1 MNTHIVK
8 PLHTGI
14 SVSDM
19 ERSLKWYKDVL
30 GFESTGKDF
39 YAPPLGARIVFIR
52 GCGGYEIEL
61 FQYDA
66 PKAIPEERK
75 TPNTDL
81 QTIGTKHLAIQVAD
95 MAGFKEKYLAYGGD
109 IAHEVT
115 MTGESVMFI
124 RDPDGVLVELIQPPV
139 E

>member
-1 MNTHIVK
+1 MKDHIVK
-8 PLHTGI
+8 VLHTGI

-30 GFESTGKDF
+30 GFDQLIKDD
-39 YAPPLGARIVFIR
+39 YVPPLGARLCFIR

-66 PKAIPEERK
+66 PKTMSDERR

-81 QTIGTKHLAIQVAD
+81 QTTGTKHMAIQVKD
-95 MAGFKEKYLAYGGD
+95 MAGFKEKYVAYGGD

-115 MTGESVMFI
+115 MCGESVMFI

-139 E
+139 

>member
-1 MNTHIVK
+1 MSKNIVK
-8 PLHTGI
+8 VLHTGL

-19 ERSLKWYKDVL
+19 ERSLKWYKDVM
-30 GFESTGKDF
+30 GFDTVLKDF
-39 YAPPLGARIVFIR
+39 YAPPLGARICFIR
-52 GCGGYEIEL
+52 GCGGFEIEL
-61 FQYDA
+61 FQYDE
-66 PKAIPEERK
+66 PKAIPADRLK
-75 TPNTDL
+75 PNSDL

-95 MAGFKEKYLAYGGD
+95 MAGFKEKAVAYGVD

-139 E
+139 C

>member
-1 MNTHIVK
+1 MSKNVVK
-8 PLHTGI
+8 VLHVGI

-30 GFESTGKDF
+30 GFDQLLKDD
-39 YAPPLGARIVFIR
+39 YVPPLGARICFIR
-52 GCGGYEIEL
+52 GCGGFELEL

-66 PKAIPEERK
+66 PKAIPADRL

-81 QTIGTKHLAIQVAD
+81 QTIGTKHAAFETDD
-95 MAGFKEKYLAYGGD
+95 MAALKAHFVACGVD

-115 MTGESVMFI
+115 MDGESVMFV
-124 RDPDGVLVELIQPPV
+124 RDPDGCLLEFIQK
-139 E
+139 

>member
-1 MNTHIVK
+1 MSKNVTKV
-8 PLHTGI
+8 LHVGI

-30 GFESTGKDF
+30 GFDECYKDD
-39 YAPPLGARIVFIR
+39 YVPPLGARICFIR

-66 PKAIPEERK
+66 PKAIPEYRK
-75 TPNTDL
+75 MPNSDL
-81 QTIGTKHLAIQVAD
+81 QTIGTKHVAFQVKD

-115 MTGESVMFI
+115 MCGESVMFI

-139 E
+139 

>member
-1 MNTHIVK
+1 MKNHMVK
-8 PLHTGI
+8 ALHTGI

-19 ERSLKWYKDVL
+19 ERSLKWYSDVL
-30 GFESTGKDF
+30 GFEPTGKDF
-39 YAPPLGARIVFIR
+39 YAPPLGARIAFIR
-52 GCGGYEIEL
+52 GLGGYEIEL

-66 PKAIPEERK
+66 PKAIPEDRK

-81 QTIGTKHLAIQVAD
+81 QTIGTKHAAFETDD
-95 MAGFKEKYLAYGGD
+95 MAALKAHFVACGVD

-115 MTGESVMFI
+115 MCGESVMFI

-139 E
+139 C

>member
-1 MNTHIVK
+1 MKNHFVK
-8 PLHTGI
+8 ALHTGI

-30 GFESTGKDF
+30 GFEPTGKDF
-39 YAPPLGARIVFIR
+39 YAPPLGARIAFIR
-52 GCGGYEIEL
+52 GLGGYEIEL

-66 PKAIPEERK
+66 PKAIPEDRLK
-75 TPNTDL
+75 PNSDL
-81 QTIGTKHLAIQVAD
+81 QTIDTKHVAFQVSD
-95 MAGFKEKYLAYGGD
+95 MAGFKAKAVAYGVD

-115 MTGESVMFI
+115 MCGESVMFI

-139 E
+139 C

>member
-1 MNTHIVK
+1 MIFK
-8 PLHTGI
+8 PLHVGI
-14 SVSDM
+14 SVGNM
-19 ERSLKWYKDVL
+19 EEALDWYKRNLD
-30 GFESTGKDF
+30 FELIKDD
-39 YAPPLGARIVFIR
+39 YVPPLGARICFIR

-66 PKAIPEERK
+66 PKAIPEDRK
-75 TPNTDL
+75 MPNSDL
-81 QTIGTKHLAIQVAD
+81 QTIGTKHLAIQVKD

-115 MTGESVMFI
+115 MCGESVMFI

-139 E
+139 

>member
-1 MNTHIVK
+1 MKNHMVK
-8 PLHTGI
+8 ALHTGI

-52 GCGGYEIEL
+52 GLGDYEIEL

-66 PKAIPEERK
+66 PKAIPEDRK
-75 TPNTDL
+75 MPNSDL
-81 QTIGTKHLAIQVAD
+81 QTIGTKHVAFQVKD

-115 MTGESVMFI
+115 MCGESVMFI

-139 E
+139 

>member
-1 MNTHIVK
+1 MKDHIVK
-8 PLHTGI
+8 VLHTGI

-30 GFESTGKDF
+30 GFDQLIKDD
-39 YAPPLGARIVFIR
+39 YVPPLGARLCFIR

-66 PKAIPEERK
+66 PKTMSDERRM
-75 TPNTDL
+75 PNTDL
-81 QTIGTKHLAIQVAD
+81 QTTGTKHMAIQVKD
-95 MAGFKEKYLAYGGD
+95 MAGFKEKYVAYGGD

-115 MTGESVMFI
+115 MCGESVMFI

-139 E
+139 